1 MHMKK
6 VTKSAPGGIR
16 MRVAIL
22 GCKQLTVLAPP
33 PPTYRIGE
41 TQEQVSSLNVSSGK
55 HDYIQIY
62 SLLSFSILC
71 IKCVQFSSKKK

>member
-6 VTKSAPGGIR
+6 VTKSAPGGFR
-16 MRVAIL
+16 MRVAVL

-33 PPTYRIGE
+33 TYHIGE

-62 SLLSFSILC
+62 SLLSFGILC
-71 IKCVQFSSKKK
+71 IKCVQFSSKKSKI